1 MVCSSTMYGAESK
14 RGITVKHLGFYILT
28 ILFDENGDV
37 GNAEIE
43 DSGIFQDDT
52 AVLHDGDAQYLN
64 LYYHYNPNGWLDEK
78 TNQECGKWKL
88 IPSKAINELQ
98 SMWEEREA
106 MWLED
111 DDFLGLSTLVKLT
124 DTCGNPLEKDDMIDE
139 IEQGFKAINWY
150 LYSHDYYTVDYDRVM
165 EEELPP
171 QIEEITNDIKKYKL
185 MENGDAEYSKVVAEM
200 YDRVH

>member
-1 MVCSSTMYGAESK
+1 M
-14 RGITVKHLGFYILT
+14 KHLGFYILT
-28 ILFDENGDV
+28 ILFDENGNV

-52 AVLHDGDAQYLN
+52 AVLHDGDTQYLN
-64 LYYHYNPNGWLDEK
+64 LYYHYNPNGWVDEE

-88 IPSKAINELQ
+88 IPSKAIDELQ
-98 SMWEEREA
+98 NMWEERES

-124 DTCGNPLEKDDMIDE
+124 DICGNPLGKDDMIDE
-139 IEQGFKAINWY
+139 VEQGFKAINWY

-171 QIEEITNDIKKYKL
+171 QIEEITNDIKKYNM
-185 MENGDAEYSKVVAEM
+185 MESGDAEYSKVVAEM

>member
-1 MVCSSTMYGAESK
+1 M
-14 RGITVKHLGFYILT
+14 KHLGFYILT
-28 ILFDENGDV
+28 VLFDESGNV

-52 AVLHDGDAQYLN
+52 AVLHDGDTQYLN
-64 LYYHYNPNGWLDEK
+64 LYYHYNPNGWLDEE

-88 IPSKAINELQ
+88 IPSKAIDELQ

-124 DTCGNPLEKDDMIDE
+124 DTCGNPLEKDDMVDE

-150 LYSHDYYTVDYDRVM
+150 LYNHDYYIVNYDRVM
-165 EEELPP
+165 EEELPS
-171 QIEEITNDIKKYKL
+171 QIEEITNDIKKYK
-185 MENGDAEYSKVVAEM
+185 MTESVDAEYSKVVAEM
-200 YDRVH
+200 HD